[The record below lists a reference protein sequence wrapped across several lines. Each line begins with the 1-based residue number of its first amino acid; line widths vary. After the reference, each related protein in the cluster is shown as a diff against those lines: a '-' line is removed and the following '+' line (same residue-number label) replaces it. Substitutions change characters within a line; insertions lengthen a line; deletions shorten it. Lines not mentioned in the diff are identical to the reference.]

1 MLRGGAAGRRYTV
14 RLGDR
19 GRIELPVDVR
29 QALRVQPGDE
39 VILTIEPAGTI
50 HVTSRAAVARQCLGM
65 LAPPPDRQLVA
76 ELVAGGR
83 RQEEAARR

>member
-19 GRIELPVDVR
+19 GRIELPADVR
-29 QALRVQPGDE
+29 QALRVQAGDE

-50 HVTSRAAVARQCLGM
+50 HVTSRAAVARRCLGM

-76 ELVAGGR
+76 ELVAER
-83 RQEEAARR
+83 REEAACR